1 MNAARSAR
9 PDLVQGPIGR
19 TLMLFALPTLAS
31 NVLQSLNAS
40 VNAIWIG
47 KYLGEAALTA
57 SANAN
62 IVLFFLLGVVFGI
75 AMATGILVGHNIGA
89 QDIQQAKRVVG
100 TSAAFFAL
108 ISVGVAVLGFL
119 FAPALLAAMQTPADA
134 LPFAISYLRIIFI
147 ATPAMFIYQYVMMAL
162 RGAGDAKTPF
172 IFMLYSVGLDIVLN
186 PLFIFGWGPVPAM
199 GIAGSATATLVA
211 QSATLIMLVLH
222 LYRHQH
228 ILCIHRE
235 ERHYFRPD
243 PAILRMLVTR
253 GIPMGLQMIVVSSSM
268 IGMFTLVNRYGSETA
283 AAFGSIMQ
291 LWTYIQM
298 PAFAVGTAVTAMV
311 AQNVGAGRWDRVSR
325 IAWAGM
331 GFNLLLTGIPVLI
344 VYAFNRAAVSLF
356 LPPDGLAI
364 DIAAHANFVTLW
376 SFVVFGVTFVL
387 LAVPRA
393 TGAVIGPLVILGV
406 ALWAVRFPF
415 AVLFADRL
423 GVDAVWWSFPVGTFA
438 MLVLAGI
445 YYRMGTWKNAGLTR
459 AG

>member
-1 MNAARSAR
+1 MSAR
-9 PDLVQGPIGR
+9 PARPNLVQGPIGR
-19 TLMLFALPTLAS
+19 TLLLFALPTLAS

-62 IVLFFLLGVVFGI
+62 IVLFFLLGVVFGV
-75 AMATGILVGHNIGA
+75 AMATGILIGQSIGA
-89 QDIQQAKRVVG
+89 QNVEQAKRVVG

-108 ISVGVAVLGFL
+108 ISVVVALFGFV
-119 FAPALLAAMQTPADA
+119 FAPHLLAAMQTPADA

-162 RGAGDAKTPF
+162 RGAGDARTPF
-172 IFMLYSVGLDIVLN
+172 IFMLCSVGLDIVLN

-211 QSATLIMLVLH
+211 QTSTLLMLIAH
-222 LYRHQH
+222 LYRTRHV
-228 ILCIHRE
+228 LCIHRE
-235 ERHYFRPD
+235 EKHYLKPD
-243 PAILRMLVTR
+243 PVILKMLVSR

-268 IGMFTLVNRYGSETA
+268 IGMFTLVNRYGSHTS
-283 AAFGSIMQ
+283 AAFGAIMQ

-311 AQNVGAGRWDRVSR
+311 AQNVGAGRWDRVPR

-331 GFNLLLTGIPVLI
+331 GFNLLLTGIPVLL

-364 DIAAHANFVTLW
+364 DIAAHANLVTLW

-393 TGAVIGPLVILGV
+393 TGAVIGPLVILAV
-406 ALWAVRFPF
+406 SLWAIRFPF
-415 AVLFADRL
+415 ALL
-423 GVDAVWWSFPVGTFA
+423 LTQSLQVDAIWWSFPAGTIA
-438 MLVLAGI
+438 MLVLAAT
-445 YYRMGTWKNAGLTR
+445 YYRTGKWRNTQLLKV
-459 AG
+459 